1 MAPNSVKALYLIS
14 KNVIANGYVQENNGN
29 KYMAL
34 VSTDETE
41 DKVKNYEEKWSKLK
55 DLVR

>member
-14 KNVIANGYVQENNGN
+14 KNVIVNGYFQENNGN

-41 DKVKNYEEKWSKLK
+41 DKEKNYEEKWNKLK
-55 DLVR
+55 GLVR